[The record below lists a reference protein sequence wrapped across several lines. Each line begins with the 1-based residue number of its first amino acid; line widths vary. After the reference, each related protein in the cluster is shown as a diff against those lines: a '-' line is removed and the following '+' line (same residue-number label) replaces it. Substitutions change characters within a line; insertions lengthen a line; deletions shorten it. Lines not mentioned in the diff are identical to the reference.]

1 MRGSEGLQWQARSG
15 QSLLDWL
22 SRRHKLSSEAYR
34 YEQRCR
40 NGELSADWQTPYWWF
55 YVCVCVCVFTYECV
69 LLGLGQHCQCFH
81 IYGANTF
88 HGFSFPFSRC
98 IFFNHKSFLTSF
110 FFFLKFLK
118 CMCVYIWKL
127 TLPLCEWF
135 FLFVFEI
142 VLIYYWC
149 LGTNAL
155 APEWM

>member
-1 MRGSEGLQWQARSG
+1 MRDSEGLQWQTRSG

-22 SRRHKLSSEAYR
+22 SRRHKLSIEAYR

-55 YVCVCVCVFTYECV
+55 YVRVCVCVYVWVRFVGISTA
-69 LLGLGQHCQCFH
+69 LPM
-81 IYGANTF
+81 
-88 HGFSFPFSRC
+88 FSYLWGKYIPWFFLSRLV
-98 IFFNHKSFLTSF
+98 IVFFLTTKAFWHHF